1 MISKFILYAPN
12 VASGGGLVLLRALI
26 RALKG
31 RTDVILMLDQR
42 GREFLKGD
50 IYELDCRWFHS
61 SIKGRLKAE
70 REISRLAEQG
80 DIVFCFHNL
89 PLIFNSRAR
98 LICYVH
104 NANLVGLVP
113 IHLLSG
119 WVRLRYFV
127 ERLIANFRKSTIERY
142 VVQTPTMKSA
152 LERWY
157 GKGAPPIDVL
167 PFIGD
172 TGSDMEFLKNE
183 PRSNIGTGT
192 KWDFIYVSDG
202 SAHKNH
208 NRLLDAWQILAKEGC
223 FPSLALTLHPQRD
236 AHLCKEISQVS
247 KEYNLRIE
255 NLGHLPHRQI
265 LESYSASRA
274 LIFPSLAE
282 SFGIPLIEAYTK
294 GLPIIA
300 PELDY
305 VRDICIP
312 TETFDPQSARSIARA
327 VRRFLKAFDPPLEL
341 VDGDQFLQLLHER
354 IEVRNAG
361 GV

>member
-31 RTDVILMLDQR
+31 RTDVVLMLDQR
-42 GREFLKGD
+42 GREFLKD
-50 IYELDCRWFHS
+50 DLIELDCRWFRS
-61 SIKGRLKAE
+61 SIMGRLKAE
-70 REISRLAEQG
+70 REISRLAQQG

-89 PLIFNSRAR
+89 PLIFYSRGR

-113 IHLLSG
+113 IRLLSG

-127 ERLIANFRKSTIERY
+127 ERKIANVRKSTIERY

-167 PFIGD
+167 PFMGDIGVD
-172 TGSDMEFLKNE
+172 IECLKNE
-183 PRSNIGTGT
+183 SRTNVGSGE

-208 NRLLDAWQILAKEGC
+208 NRLLEAWQILAKEGC

-236 AHLCKEISQVS
+236 VHLCNQINRVS
-247 KEYNLRIE
+247 KENNLRIE
-255 NLGHLPHRQI
+255 NLGHLPHVQI

-274 LIFPSLAE
+274 LIFPSVAE
-282 SFGIPLIEAYTK
+282 SFGIPLIEAYAK

-305 VRDICIP
+305 VRDVCIP

-327 VRRFLKAFDPPLEL
+327 VSRFLTNFDPPIEIF
-341 VDGDQFLQLLHER
+341 DSFQFLKLLDER
-354 IEVRNAG
+354 LK
-361 GV
+361 

>member
-31 RTDVILMLDQR
+31 RTDVVLMLDQR
-42 GREFLKGD
+42 GSEFLKD
-50 IYELDCRWFHS
+50 DLIELDCRWFRS
-61 SIKGRLKAE
+61 SIMGRLKAE
-70 REISRLAEQG
+70 LEISRLAQQG

-89 PLIFNSRAR
+89 PLIFNSRGR

-113 IHLLSG
+113 IRLLSG
-119 WVRLRYFV
+119 WVRLRYWV
-127 ERLIANFRKSTIERY
+127 ERQIAYIRRATIERY

-172 TGSDMEFLKNE
+172 IGLDIECLENDSRTDVGSGK
-183 PRSNIGTGT
+183 

-208 NRLLDAWQILAKEGC
+208 NRLLEAWQLLAEKGC

-236 AHLCKEISQVS
+236 VRLCKEINQLS
-247 KEYNLRIE
+247 KKYNLRVE
-255 NLGHLPHRQI
+255 NLGYIPHRQI
-265 LESYSASRA
+265 LEYYSATRA
-274 LIFPSLAE
+274 LIFPSIAE
-282 SFGIPLIEAYTK
+282 SFGIPLIEAYAK

-305 VRDICIP
+305 VRDVCIP
-312 TETFDPQSARSIARA
+312 TETFDPRSARSIARA
-327 VRRFLKAFDPPLEL
+327 VRRFLTNFDPSIEL
-341 VDGDQFLQLLHER
+341 VDSDQFLKLLHER
-354 IEVRNAG
+354 LN
-361 GV
+361 